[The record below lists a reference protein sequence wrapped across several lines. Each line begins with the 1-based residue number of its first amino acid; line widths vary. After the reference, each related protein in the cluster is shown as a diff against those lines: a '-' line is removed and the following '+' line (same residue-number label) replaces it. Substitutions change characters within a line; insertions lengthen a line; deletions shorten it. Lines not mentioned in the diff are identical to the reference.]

1 MASGLSSHS
10 QFAMPILIINMG
22 GEMLFILH
30 QRLRAQSVDVEKERK
45 VLRDVLM
52 SMFSPI
58 FIEELFKPQCMYSP
72 QSTKQIFEKLAHSS
86 IMRLNT
92 SSMDKLYDL
101 MAMGVKYQ
109 LLSCSSPQ
117 QYLHLSLNHLQ
128 AMRNMVG
135 RGGDPVPEYLQRTEE
150 SLLRIYGRAT
160 FGSGDWAL
168 LKTSLLTFFQGKKI
182 KVSLFLQKKLQNPT
196 DGTLSLSTNGVLPWG
211 SELVGT
217 TRVFEN
223 GYLVREY
230 TQALI
235 AHERASSSQVA
246 AVDPW
251 DKGYTG
257 GHNMYSTT
265 SSMFGSESA
274 AFDADTRETV
284 MRKLQAYFAAPL
296 EGAGGDAKPDAS
308 PAPAAA
314 APKTFAGSYGASLTS
329 EAARAEQKMNAALFR
344 SGADSQ
350 GHKAA
355 VSLSSLLAGS
365 SGFDAKAAPA
375 DDVGFFNLNI
385 EEIDCAAEAKT
396 MDDMLGELDL
406 KDAPK
411 ASAWG
416 REKSGGSKAASK
428 VVDDDDDL
436 LALMDSA
443 AK

>member
-1 MASGLSSHS
+1 
-10 QFAMPILIINMG
+10 MPILMINMG
-22 GEMLFILH
+22 GEMLYILH

-58 FIEELFKPQCMYSP
+58 FIDELFKPQCMYSP

-86 IMRLNT
+86 IMRLNA

-117 QYLHLSLNHLQ
+117 QYLHLTLNHLQ

-135 RGGDPVPEYLQRTEE
+135 RGGDPVPDYLQRTED
-150 SLLRIYGRAT
+150 SLLRVYGRAS
-160 FGSGDWAL
+160 FSSGDWAL

-182 KVSLFLQKKLQNPT
+182 KVSLFLQKKLQNPV
-196 DGTLSLSTNGVLPWG
+196 DGTLCLSSSGVLPWG

-235 AHERASSSQVA
+235 AHERASSTHLM
-246 AVDPW
+246 AVLPW

-265 SSMFGSESA
+265 SSIFGSESA
-274 AFDADTRETV
+274 ASDADTRETV
-284 MRKLQAYFAAPL
+284 LRKLQAYFSEQP
-296 EGAGGDAKPDAS
+296 EAGSTGDDGHKPDAS
-308 PAPAAA
+308 PPPSATA

-344 SGADSQ
+344 STADSQ
-350 GHKAA
+350 SCGSKPA

-375 DDVGFFNLNI
+375 DDIGFFNLNI

-396 MDDMLGELDL
+396 MDDMLSELDL

-411 ASAWG
+411 ASSWG
-416 REKSGGSKAASK
+416 LPPKNGGSKALSK
-428 VVDDDDDL
+428 ADDDDDL
-436 LALMDSA
+436 LSLMDSA
-443 AK
+443 K